1 MPHGGDFS
9 FVVLSDL
16 HYREA
21 RCAQWT
27 AAVVAHLSQLRPR
40 PAFCVLAGDL
50 TEDGTPGQLTAV
62 KRAFSGLPFPVHALP
77 GNHDCD
83 LEGSFENYRA
93 VYGPTL
99 NYRFSVAGREFLV
112 LDSTEGR
119 KVYRARVS
127 RESLDWLDGQL
138 AGLPR
143 ERPLTLFTHLPFGK
157 NWLRPVNADAVIRL
171 FAHHRLDGVFSGHW
185 HGLTQTR
192 RESTLLVTGRCASR
206 WRRNHDGSDEKG
218 YLLCEVRSGRLS
230 YRFVSVGRPGEED
243 MRLAAAMRVNV
254 GLSAE
259 YERGTNSAA
268 QAGTHG

>member
-1 MPHGGDFS
+1 
-9 FVVLSDL
+9 VLSDL
-16 HYREA
+16 HYRDTG
-21 RCAQWT
+21 CAQWT

-50 TEDGTPGQLTAV
+50 TEDGAPGQLAAV
-62 KRAFSGLPFPVHALP
+62 KRAFWGLPFPVHALP

-93 VYGPTL
+93 VYGLTL

-127 RESLDWLDGQL
+127 RESLEWLEGQL
-138 AGLPR
+138 ASLPR
-143 ERPLTLFTHLPFGK
+143 ERPVTLFTHLPLGK
-157 NWLRPVNADAVIRL
+157 NWLRPVNAEAVLRL
-171 FAHHRLDGVFSGHW
+171 FAHHRLEGVFSGHW

-192 RESTLLVTGRCASR
+192 RESALLVTGRCASR

-230 YRFVSVGRPGEED
+230 YRFVSVGRPGED
-243 MRLAAAMRVNV
+243 GLRLASPTPGLP
-254 GLSAE
+254 GLSAGCE
-259 YERGTNSAA
+259 PGTNSAPG
-268 QAGTHG
+268 AGTHG

>member
-1 MPHGGDFS
+1 
-9 FVVLSDL
+9 
-16 HYREA
+16 
-21 RCAQWT
+21 
-27 AAVVAHLSQLRPR
+27 
-40 PAFCVLAGDL
+40 
-50 TEDGTPGQLTAV
+50 
-62 KRAFSGLPFPVHALP
+62 
-77 GNHDCD
+77 

-93 VYGPTL
+93 VYEPTL

-127 RESLDWLDGQL
+127 RESLDWLEGQL

-143 ERPLTLFTHLPFGK
+143 ERPVTLFTHLPLGK
-157 NWLRPVNADAVIRL
+157 NWLRPVNAEAVLRL

-192 RESTLLVTGRCASR
+192 RESTLLVTGRCSSR

-230 YRFVSVGRPGEED
+230 YRFISVGRPGEGGL
-243 MRLAAAMRVNV
+243 RLASPTPGHP
-254 GLSAE
+254 GLSAGCE
-259 YERGTNSAA
+259 PGTISAPN
-268 QAGTHG
+268 AGTHG